1 MFQNEL
7 NGYNQGDYCN
17 CEDRNNLG
25 LTEEGSGFLEEENIR
40 FCQNQCGETCCC
52 RGPRGP
58 RGFQGP
64 MGYPGPPGL
73 RGVPGPMGLQGPMGA
88 QGPAGAPGAPGE
100 IGPTGPQ
107 GPVGAPGA
115 PGEIGPTGPQGPVGA
130 PGAQGEIGPT
140 GPQGP
145 VGAPGAQGEIGPTG
159 PQGPVGAVGPTGP
172 TGPQGPAGAP
182 GVQGEIGPTGPTG
195 PQGPAGTGLDNVEA
209 FAPGKSYPAGKMVTS
224 GGALYQTMR
233 ENPTGTPGNSQDFAL
248 VTAAGPT
255 GPQGPAGAPGVQG
268 EIGPT
273 GPTGPQGPAGT
284 GLDNVEAFAPG
295 KSYPAGKMVTSGGA
309 LYQTMRENPTGT
321 PGNSQDFALVTA
333 AGPTGPQ
340 GPAGTPGAAGP
351 TGPQGPAGAPGA
363 AGPTGPTG
371 PAGPAGTAP
380 NTVVLAAI
388 NENTQKLDPNKPL
401 AFVRDLV
408 KTGEAI
414 SYSSATKAFV
424 LAEKGLYEIY
434 YSTISSL
441 DPSITENGTLG
452 LYLSDGSTPIPG
464 SVSISRVNLSN
475 DTATMS
481 AKTIMNVTSPPTNV
495 SLLTT
500 QLGGTFNN
508 TVMIIRKLD

>member
-107 GPVGAPGA
+107 GPVGA
-115 PGEIGPTGPQGPVGA
+115 V
-130 PGAQGEIGPT
+130 
-140 GPQGP
+140 
-145 VGAPGAQGEIGPTG
+145 
-159 PQGPVGAVGPTGP
+159 
-172 TGPQGPAGAP
+172 
-182 GVQGEIGPTGPTG
+182 
-195 PQGPAGTGLDNVEA
+195 
-209 FAPGKSYPAGKMVTS
+209 
-224 GGALYQTMR
+224 
-233 ENPTGTPGNSQDFAL
+233 
-248 VTAAGPT
+248 
-255 GPQGPAGAPGVQG
+255 
-268 EIGPT
+268 GPT

>member
-130 PGAQGEIGPT
+130 
-140 GPQGP
+140 
-145 VGAPGAQGEIGPTG
+145 
-159 PQGPVGAVGPTGP
+159 VGPT
-172 TGPQGPAGAP
+172 
-182 GVQGEIGPTGPTG
+182 
-195 PQGPAGTGLDNVEA
+195 
-209 FAPGKSYPAGKMVTS
+209 
-224 GGALYQTMR
+224 
-233 ENPTGTPGNSQDFAL
+233 
-248 VTAAGPT
+248 GPT

>member
-145 VGAPGAQGEIGPTG
+145 VGA
-159 PQGPVGAVGPTGP
+159 V
-172 TGPQGPAGAP
+172 
-182 GVQGEIGPTGPTG
+182 
-195 PQGPAGTGLDNVEA
+195 
-209 FAPGKSYPAGKMVTS
+209 
-224 GGALYQTMR
+224 
-233 ENPTGTPGNSQDFAL
+233 
-248 VTAAGPT
+248 
-255 GPQGPAGAPGVQG
+255 
-268 EIGPT
+268 GPT

>member
-115 PGEIGPTGPQGPVGA
+115 
-130 PGAQGEIGPT
+130 QGEIGPT

-145 VGAPGAQGEIGPTG
+145 AGAPGAQGEIGPTG

-209 FAPGKSYPAGKMVTS
+209 FAPGKSYPAGKM
-224 GGALYQTMR
+224 
-233 ENPTGTPGNSQDFAL
+233 
-248 VTAAGPT
+248 
-255 GPQGPAGAPGVQG
+255 
-268 EIGPT
+268 I
-273 GPTGPQGPAGT
+273 
-284 GLDNVEAFAPG
+284 
-295 KSYPAGKMVTSGGA
+295 TSGGA

>member
-1 MFQNEL
+1 MFLNEL

-115 PGEIGPTGPQGPVGA
+115 
-130 PGAQGEIGPT
+130 QGEIGPT

-159 PQGPVGAVGPTGP
+159 PQGPVGAV
-172 TGPQGPAGAP
+172 
-182 GVQGEIGPTGPTG
+182 
-195 PQGPAGTGLDNVEA
+195 
-209 FAPGKSYPAGKMVTS
+209 
-224 GGALYQTMR
+224 
-233 ENPTGTPGNSQDFAL
+233 
-248 VTAAGPT
+248 
-255 GPQGPAGAPGVQG
+255 
-268 EIGPT
+268 GPT

>member
-115 PGEIGPTGPQGPVGA
+115 PGEIGPTGPQGP
-130 PGAQGEIGPT
+130 
-140 GPQGP
+140 
-145 VGAPGAQGEIGPTG
+145 
-159 PQGPVGAVGPTGP
+159 
-172 TGPQGPAGAP
+172 AGAP

-209 FAPGKSYPAGKMVTS
+209 FAPGKSYPAGKM
-224 GGALYQTMR
+224 
-233 ENPTGTPGNSQDFAL
+233 
-248 VTAAGPT
+248 
-255 GPQGPAGAPGVQG
+255 
-268 EIGPT
+268 I
-273 GPTGPQGPAGT
+273 
-284 GLDNVEAFAPG
+284 
-295 KSYPAGKMVTSGGA
+295 TSGGA

-363 AGPTGPTG
+363 AGSIGPTG

>member
-159 PQGPVGAVGPTGP
+159 PQGPAGAPGAQGELGPTGPHGPVGAPGAQGEIGPTGPQGPVGAVGPTGP

-209 FAPGKSYPAGKMVTS
+209 FAPGKSYPAGKM
-224 GGALYQTMR
+224 
-233 ENPTGTPGNSQDFAL
+233 
-248 VTAAGPT
+248 
-255 GPQGPAGAPGVQG
+255 
-268 EIGPT
+268 I
-273 GPTGPQGPAGT
+273 
-284 GLDNVEAFAPG
+284 
-295 KSYPAGKMVTSGGA
+295 TSGGA

-475 DTATMS
+475 DTATKS
-481 AKTIMNVTSPPTNV
+481 AKTIMNVKSPPTNV
-495 SLLTT
+495 SLLTN
-500 QLGGTFNN
+500 QL
-508 TVMIIRKLD
+508 